1 MATSSHH
8 RLLLQLSILLG
19 LLALSATARPG
30 RHFHPCKT
38 LIFFSASSSSSSSD
52 SLDQNPNF
60 SPQNPSITV
69 FFTEIREI
77 HPKPTTFVSS
87 YPTVIVDRAT
97 VDDVE
102 EHDDNRPL
110 PFGLYS
116 SSFRD
121 RTKDILSV
129 VGSLLFGVG
138 CGALTA
144 ATLYLICS
152 SCGQGG
158 GLRKKGDSDAE
169 DLSYPVKRIVMVES
183 GEKLVYSVVQG
194 TIVIGEIFPGNA
206 FLWKTEP
213 LVQGKYFGNVFSQ
226 LLYNLGALVELAC
239 ALILFIIR
247 KSS

>member
-144 ATLYLICS
+144 ATLYLIWS
-152 SCGQGG
+152 
-158 GLRKKGDSDAE
+158 LFAPNRFDFRDSD
-169 DLSYPVKRIVMVES
+169 
-183 GEKLVYSVVQG
+183 GEFDDDDDDDDDDVNPKKIG
-194 TIVIGEIFPGNA
+194 TTQVG
-206 FLWKTEP
+206 
-213 LVQGKYFGNVFSQ
+213 
-226 LLYNLGALVELAC
+226 
-239 ALILFIIR
+239 
-247 KSS
+247 